1 MGLEIPVIDT
11 IIKVIDK
18 VIPDRAARD
27 KAKAILLEKN
37 ANNELEEIKVSMQA
51 ILNESQSSDKLVS
64 RARPMFLY
72 IMYAIFAFCF
82 IGAIV
87 GIWKP
92 DAVFQVAKNMKLL
105 LEAIPEPMW
114 WLFGAGYLGYTG
126 GRSFDKWKATQ
137 K

>member
-1 MGLEIPVIDT
+1 MGLEVPIIDS

-37 ANNELEEIKVSMQA
+37 ANNELEEIKTSMAA
-51 ILNESQSSDKLVS
+51 ILNESQSSDKVVS
-64 RARPMFLY
+64 RARPLFLY
-72 IMYAIFAFCF
+72 LMYGIFVFCF
-82 IGAIV
+82 IGAII

-92 DAVFQVAKNMKLL
+92 DAVFQVAKNMGALL
-105 LEAIPEPMW
+105 NAIPEPMW